1 VCVPVRH
8 TGDFGIEGFSRD
20 GCAYQCY
27 AAREPLDTE
36 QLYEKQRDK
45 MSADIRKFCTNQAEL
60 HGLFGQTLISRWI
73 FVVPRHDSAR
83 LTLHAETKAAEV
95 RAKGLAYVAPDFAIN
110 VITDGYFLL
119 ERSQLLA
126 EGLRQI
132 HVPLDQM
139 PQADVHGW
147 ADSNDN
153 LVRTLDGKLGV
164 LPRTADEKTVLRNR
178 FLKHFLDGQNVLQ
191 HLKEQYPMLY
201 EIAVKTKESR
211 AEFLR
216 TASLTQDL
224 IIFSV
229 LQSFAAELLEAV
241 KGVDQTTA
249 ELLAHAAVAEWLLL
263 CPLQPRA

>member
-1 VCVPVRH
+1 
-8 TGDFGIEGFSRD
+8 
-20 GCAYQCY
+20 
-27 AAREPLDTE
+27 
-36 QLYEKQRDK
+36 
-45 MSADIRKFCTNQAEL
+45 MSADIRKFCTNQADL
-60 HGLFGQTLISRWI
+60 QALFGQTLISRWI

-83 LTLHAETKAAEV
+83 LSQRAEMKAAEV
-95 RAKGLAYVAPDFAIN
+95 RAKGLGYVRPDFAIN
-110 VITDGYFLL
+110 IITDEYFLL

-132 HVPLDQM
+132 HVASNEM
-139 PQADVHGW
+139 PQADIYGW
-147 ADSNDN
+147 AADNDN
-153 LVRTLDGKLGV
+153 LVRTLDGKIGV
-164 LPRTADEKTVLRNR
+164 LPRTAEEKTVLRNR

-191 HLKEQYPMLY
+191 HLKEQYPVLY

-224 IIFSV
+224 TISSV
-229 LQSFAAELLEAV
+229 LQSFGVELLDAV
-241 KGVDQTTA
+241 KGVDRTTA